1 MIQYFYLI
9 SGKLHLMFNTHH
21 VSEVAHKCN
30 HTCLKIA
37 HWRTKYSEKRELH
50 HSFQCSVLIGNIKK
64 INKTLIVGE
73 IAM

>member
-37 HWRTKYSEKRELH
+37 HWRTKYYEKRELI
-50 HSFQCSVLIGNIKK
+50 SVLSFNRQHLK
-64 INKTLIVGE
+64 NQ
-73 IAM
+73 